1 MGHGADVLPERG
13 TQRSVAL
20 SPNVP
25 ELFMPNGGKADISYS
40 KGHMM
45 NKMLFFWNSNKRAFH

>member
-25 ELFMPNGGKADISYS
+25 EQFMPNGGRHI
-40 KGHMM
+40 
-45 NKMLFFWNSNKRAFH
+45 FHTHEVI